1 MIIGLGTDLCDA
13 TRIERTLERFGER
26 FVNRL
31 FAPSEQ
37 RAVERRPG
45 RRAAGYAMRFAAKE
59 ACAKAL
65 GTGFRQGVFWRDM
78 VLGNEKSGKPFLTL
92 HGGAL
97 KRLEYLTP
105 VGTTAY
111 INISLSDEAP
121 MAHAIVIISA
131 IPPVNPTAN
140 PSVNPAHGP

>member
-1 MIIGLGTDLCDA
+1 MIIGLGTDLCDS
-13 TRIERTLERFGER
+13 TRVAKTLERFGQR
-26 FVNRL
+26 FIDRL
-31 FAPSEQ
+31 FAQTEQ
-37 RAVERRPG
+37 NSVERRPE

-97 KRLEYLTP
+97 KRLDALTP
-105 VGTTAY
+105 DGMVPQ
-111 INISLSDEAP
+111 INISLTDETP
-121 MAHAIVIISA
+121 LAHAIVIISC
-131 IPPVNPTAN
+131 IPRDD
-140 PSVNPAHGP
+140 S